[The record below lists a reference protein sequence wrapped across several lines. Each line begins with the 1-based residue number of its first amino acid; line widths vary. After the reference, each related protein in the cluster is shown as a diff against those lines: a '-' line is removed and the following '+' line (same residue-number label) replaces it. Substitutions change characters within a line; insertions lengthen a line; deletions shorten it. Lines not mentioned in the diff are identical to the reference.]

1 VLFEQLETKLVQNDK
16 LIAEIDARRDGLT
29 SSKYEEEEKISSHHR
44 ELQIRIDNAAANL
57 RKKLAMELKI
67 VDEKLESKRA
77 ELRNDSQLIC
87 AELDRLN
94 ELGGSVDEDVYTG
107 ESWEKL
113 KTVLSK
119 CYENDI
125 VGIIKPTFHAA
136 KTLSKVK
143 GCDFGY
149 LNVAELHPTDFI
161 LSLASPFS
169 NIVLMNPDVPSKVVC
184 RVFTEHEF
192 SENIQANIKFSIK
205 KKGFKE
211 AVPIIREDSKLDS
224 ERKTFTIAFHLQ
236 DPGVYTV
243 NVLLYDQHV
252 SDSPLS
258 IYISER
264 GSIDVEN
271 NKDGVKQEGADSY
284 LDKEVNSFAPSAFLD
299 VSKVQ
304 AVRTSAL
311 RKPKSMS
318 SEVVSTD
325 RKDHQHSEN
334 AVAEPSVKKPVVNS
348 SYIEAEVKSSKNGN
362 EKVGGNY
369 CSLPVG
375 PLDLSGIKPGGRLK
389 GDFVLSIENGTKQE
403 NLYKPIG
410 MCILV
415 DGRIAIASTFENKVK
430 IFSNMGEF
438 ISEVISPHSFMKP
451 SDMVTLNSGRFAVR
465 DNTRVQ
471 VFESD
476 GSFVK
481 VLLEDESKDKYFGLA
496 QDGEGRLI
504 TLLESRSPASTYL
517 IFIDVENGE
526 VCKKVELGDPNANK
540 RASKCR
546 FLTYYEG
553 NIYITDLGLNYIYI
567 LDPITLRM
575 KSFGSSGSDPG
586 QFSDP
591 AGLVVDLKGN
601 MIIADSRNHRLCLF
615 SKYGKFICNL
625 HLKPEARRPSGVVL
639 DRENKELY
647 VLLLQGKSAMIKYK
661 LT

>member
-1 VLFEQLETKLVQNDK
+1 
-16 LIAEIDARRDGLT
+16 
-29 SSKYEEEEKISSHHR
+29 
-44 ELQIRIDNAAANL
+44 
-57 RKKLAMELKI
+57 M
-67 VDEKLESKRA
+67 DEKLESKRA

-94 ELGGSVDEDVYTG
+94 ELGGSVDEDIYTG

-113 KTVLSK
+113 KTILSK
-119 CYENDI
+119 CYDNDI
-125 VGIIKPTFHAA
+125 VGIVKPTFHAA

-149 LNVAELHPTDFI
+149 LNLAELHPTDFI
-161 LSLASPFS
+161 LSLASSFS
-169 NIVLMNPDVPSKVVC
+169 NIVSMNPGVPSKVVC
-184 RVFTEHEF
+184 RVNTEHEF

-211 AVPIIREDSKLDS
+211 AVPIIREDSKLNT
-224 ERKTFTIAFHLQ
+224 ERKTFTIAFQLQ

-258 IYISER
+258 IYVSER

-284 LDKEVNSFAPSAFLD
+284 HDKDVNSFTPSAFVD

-304 AVRTSAL
+304 AVGASAL

-318 SEVVSTD
+318 TEVESTN
-325 RKDHQHSEN
+325 RKDRQYSEN
-334 AVAEPSVKKPVVNS
+334 AVVEQSVRKSVVHS
-348 SYIEAEVKSSKNGN
+348 SYNEEVVESSKNGN
-362 EKVGGNY
+362 VKAGGGNN

-375 PLDLSGIKPGGRLK
+375 PLDLSGIKTGGHLK
-389 GDFVLSIENGTKQE
+389 GEFVSSIQNGSKQE

-410 MCILV
+410 MCILG

-430 IFSNMGEF
+430 IFSNKGEF
-438 ISEVISPHSFMKP
+438 ISEVFSPHSFMKP

-481 VLLEDESKDKYFGLA
+481 VLVEDESKDKYFGLA

-517 IFIDVENGE
+517 IFIDLENGE

-540 RASKCR
+540 KASKCR
-546 FLTYYEG
+546 FLTYYAG

-567 LDPITLRM
+567 LDPITLSM
-575 KSFGSSGSDPG
+575 K
-586 QFSDP
+586 
-591 AGLVVDLKGN
+591 VCC
-601 MIIADSRNHRLCLF
+601 HRLN
-615 SKYGKFICNL
+615 YINL
-625 HLKPEARRPSGVVL
+625 
-639 DRENKELY
+639 
-647 VLLLQGKSAMIKYK
+647 
-661 LT
+661 